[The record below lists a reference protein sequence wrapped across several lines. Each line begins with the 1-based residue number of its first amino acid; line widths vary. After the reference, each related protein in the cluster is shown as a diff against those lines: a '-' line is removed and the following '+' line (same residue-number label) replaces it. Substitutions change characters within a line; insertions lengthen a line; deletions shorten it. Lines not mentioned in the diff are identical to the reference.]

1 MHKKYIT
8 LCCKS
13 QDISCGIRRLG
24 KIRCKFGSRI
34 ARDGGNW
41 SCLGMRIR
49 IRRKPKTATV
59 LARLLSVDAAALG
72 YWRSLAVKSES
83 TVGCGGGCTGNRY
96 GWFKGQGGGVRSR

>member
-72 YWRSLAVKSES
+72 YWRSLAVKIES
-83 TVGCGGGCTGNRY
+83 TLALRCDCTVISY
-96 GWFKGQGGGVRSR
+96 VWFTVLS